1 MRRQPTTRLQISGHR
16 FLMRRIEHALVR
28 GDARMLDDPLAAQS
42 ISLVIGAVLA
52 VVAVAVVTVLAVL
65 RPAGDPGDAPIL
77 LVRDSGAMYVRID
90 DRVHPVFNLASAR
103 LITGSPA
110 EPRIVSQQAIDR
122 ALRGPM
128 VGIPDAPPHLAPPLA
143 DGQWTVCDDVRS
155 ELTTV
160 IAGAAP
166 RDLSEGHSVLVTVRG
181 EPAAPTYLLYGA
193 WRARVDLRHP
203 AVVRALRLDAVVP
216 QPVSPL
222 LLAAIPE
229 APEIVPPHI
238 PSGRSAL
245 PDMPVGT
252 VLRVPATAPAN
263 DDELFVV
270 VAGGVQRIGQV
281 AADLIR
287 YTDSRSARQIPAVS
301 ADRIGALPVVHS
313 LPVTTFPQRA
323 GVSAH
328 PIVCV
333 RWDAGAQP
341 HTALLTG
348 VEPVAAQTAL
358 PLAQADGGGPALD
371 AVAIPAGHGSYVRS
385 VGLSGDAHQPGP
397 TFLVSDAGVRYGV
410 ADADAAA
417 ALGLP
422 DPPVPA
428 PWPVLAALPAGPDLS
443 RAAASVAR
451 DGVAAP
457 P

>member
-1 MRRQPTTRLQISGHR
+1 
-16 FLMRRIEHALVR
+16 MRRIEHALVR

-52 VVAVAVVTVLAVL
+52 VVAVAVVAVLAVL
-65 RPAGDPGDAPIL
+65 RPAGDLGDAPIV
-77 LVRDSGAMYVRID
+77 LVRESGALYVRID

-103 LITGSPA
+103 LVAGSPA
-110 EPRIVSQQAIDR
+110 EPRIVSQRAVDR

-128 VGIPDAPPHLAPPLA
+128 VGIPDAPPHLAPTLA
-143 DGQWTVCDDVRS
+143 DAQWTVCDDARS

-160 IAGAAP
+160 IAGAVP
-166 RDLSEGHSVLVTVRG
+166 RDLADGHSVLVTARE
-181 EPAAPTYLLYGA
+181 EPAATYLLYGA

-203 AVVRALRLDAVVP
+203 AVVRALRLDGLVP

-229 APEIVPPHI
+229 APAIEPPHI

-245 PDMPVGT
+245 PEMPAGT

-263 DDELFVV
+263 DDELFVAL
-270 VAGGVQRIGQV
+270 AGGVQRIGQV
-281 AADLIR
+281 TADLIR
-287 YTDSRSARQIPAVS
+287 YTDSRAARQIPAVS
-301 ADRIGALPVVHS
+301 ADRIGALPVVNS

-328 PIVCV
+328 PVVCA
-333 RWDAGAQP
+333 RWDAAAQP

-348 VEPVAAQTAL
+348 AGPVAGQRSL

-385 VGLSGDAHQPGP
+385 VGLSGDAHQAGP

-410 ADADAAA
+410 ADTDAAA

-422 DPPVPA
+422 GTPVPA

-451 DGVAAP
+451 DGLVASP
-457 P
+457 

>member
-16 FLMRRIEHALVR
+16 FLMRRTAHALVR

-42 ISLVIGAVLA
+42 TSLVIGAVLA
-52 VVAVAVVTVLAVL
+52 VVAVAVAAVPAFL
-65 RPAGDPGDAPIL
+65 RPAGDLGDAPIV
-77 LVRDSGAMYVRID
+77 LVRDSGALYVRID

-103 LITGSPA
+103 LIIGSPA
-110 EPRIVSQQAIDR
+110 EPRIVSQQAVDR

-128 VGIPDAPPHLAPPLA
+128 VGIPGAPPHVAPPVA
-143 DGQWTVCDDVRS
+143 DGQWTLCDDGRS

-166 RDLSEGHSVLVTVRG
+166 RDLTEGRSVLVTARG

-203 AVVRALRLDAVVP
+203 AVVRALRLDGLVP

-222 LLAAIPE
+222 LLAAFPE
-229 APEIVPPHI
+229 APAIVPPHI

-245 PDMPVGT
+245 PGMAAGT
-252 VLRVPATAPAN
+252 VLRVPGAAPAS
-263 DDELFVV
+263 DELFVV
-270 VAGGVQRIGQV
+270 LAGGVQRVGQV
-281 AADLIR
+281 AADVIR
-287 YTDSRSARQIPAVS
+287 YTDARAAREIPAVG
-301 ADRIGALPVVHS
+301 ADRIGALPVVDS
-313 LPVTTFPQRA
+313 LPVNTFPQSA
-323 GVSAH
+323 GVSAD
-328 PIVCV
+328 PVVCA

-348 VEPVAAQTAL
+348 AEPVAGHTWL

-385 VGLSGDAHQPGP
+385 VGLSGDAHQAGP

-410 ADADAAA
+410 PDADAAA

-443 RAAASVAR
+443 RASASVAR
-451 DGVAAP
+451 DGVAASP
-457 P
+457 